1 MRRQPSQLSR
11 RECSSNGIVE
21 AVLAPTNARD
31 MINEIENRSSHLLAY
46 NFERRYDLV
55 RFMKIT
61 HKTGLYAHLRIGPY
75 VYVHVFKTIEE
86 VFELYMEDLRA
97 KQEEITKHDNDI
109 KLIEDIIQT
118 LGGKES
124 ISTSI

>member
-75 VYVHVFKTIEE
+75 VYVHVFKTIEANSNN
-86 VFELYMEDLRA
+86 VIIVTKMASNLDSFQKLLLKKAIFVDNNGTRA
-97 KQEEITKHDNDI
+97 
-109 KLIEDIIQT
+109 
-118 LGGKES
+118 
-124 ISTSI
+124 